1 MNGGIVA
8 RGSGRRGALDAN
20 VCRAGDT
27 FFLVETVSDALLRES
42 RASLQARAP
51 LFSPRWPDSLTEACD
66 RPGERASRDAAIR
79 AAAAG
84 TVCPNSEYAFSASS
98 NGLRCNR
105 RKTVDP
111 ARDSHNRI
119 EGTGASAG
127 GIFESIN
134 RRSQRAQR

>member
-8 RGSGRRGALDAN
+8 RGPRTRGPLDAN
-20 VCRAGDT
+20 VCRAGGILS
-27 FFLVETVSDALLRES
+27 LVETAPDALLWR
-42 RASLQARAP
+42 RRVSLQARAP

-66 RPGERASRDAAIR
+66 RPVERASRDVAIR

-84 TVCPNSEYAFSASS
+84 TVCPKSEYAFSASS
-98 NGLRCNR
+98 KGLRCNR
-105 RKTVDP
+105 REAVDP
-111 ARDSHNRI
+111 ARDNHKRI

-134 RRSQRAQR
+134 RRSQ

>member
-8 RGSGRRGALDAN
+8 RGLRRRGPLGAN

-27 FFLVETVSDALLRES
+27 FFLVETVPDALLWR
-42 RASLQARAP
+42 RQVSLQARAP
-51 LFSPRWPDSLTEACD
+51 LFSPRRPDSLTEACD
-66 RPGERASRDAAIR
+66 RPVERASRDVAIR

-84 TVCPNSEYAFSASS
+84 TVCPKSEYVFSASS

-105 RKTVDP
+105 REAVDP
-111 ARDSHNRI
+111 ARESHSRI